1 MAPDLTIMITR
12 QVARLLTDSILTITI
27 MMISLMTTMTDNY
40 DHHQAS
46 CKSPDRLSILTYL
59 SEFYHKFKAEK
70 SPSHSPSPGDDNDK
84 DNQSDYD
91 EKDHFCDYDEKDHY
105 HDDDDKDDGDS
116 TMGSRWRS
124 PRLIVSIQLILTM
137 MEKMMTTKIQTI
149 FSIDDDDKD
158 NECSTLPQI

>member
-1 MAPDLTIMITR
+1 MAPDLT
-12 QVARLLTDSILTITI
+12 
-27 MMISLMTTMTDNY
+27 NY
-40 DHHQAS
+40 DHQAS

-91 EKDHFCDYDEKDHY
+91 EKDHYCDYDEKNHY
-105 HDDDDKDDGDS
+105 HDDDDKDYGDS
-116 TMGSRWRS
+116 TTSSRWRS

-149 FSIDDDDKD
+149 FRIDDDDKD
-158 NECSTLPQI
+158 NEGSTLPQI